1 MRISG
6 WSHFAEKRCK
16 VSGFKKV
23 IPVLFAAK
31 QNERSAATQRNH
43 DNYFLRLLFD
53 YFRGH
58 PVEQQQLHHHQQQHH
73 LQQLRHHQHRQQRT
87 TSELMQNLNNVVG
100 FDSSNSV
107 TELFIQFVNHWK
119 NHAMKNSLVTMEFT
133 NKQCNSY
140 TFKNWFII
148 QWGFET
154 KLLDLVGTWIFQ

>member
-6 WSHFAEKRCK
+6 WCHFAEKRCK

-73 LQQLRHHQHRQQRT
+73 LQQLQHHQHRQQRT

-100 FDSSNSV
+100 FDSSNSC
-107 TELFIQFVNHWK
+107 HWTIYPICQSLK
-119 NHAMKNSLVTMEFT
+119 KIMPWKNSLGAMVHT
-133 NKQCNSY
+133 NKHSNCFMFN
-140 TFKNWFII
+140 N
-148 QWGFET
+148 
-154 KLLDLVGTWIFQ
+154 